1 MKGGKDRRKGGWGG
15 IEIYQD
21 MAGEKGMESRV
32 TRKWDVRA
40 TRGRAGSI
48 ELNWDC
54 LSNFEE
60 KPTPLFLR
68 LGCTPQMWFVLRA
81 SAYICT
87 HGQRGNFQSRESS
100 FESHFPFLRAKFN
113 FLYQKA
119 IWEMGNE
126 MWAFW
131 NLISNFLSLTSHF
144 LYLAYCLITQL
155 SFNFLFPQWNF
166 ISSSSLLYDSHPS
179 LFNQL

>member
-1 MKGGKDRRKGGWGG
+1 MLTSHFSFPKWNFDTKKLNFALRN
-15 IEIYQD
+15 E
-21 MAGEKGMESRV
+21 
-32 TRKWDVRA
+32 KWDSNEDSRDWSAALWSGFHPCVGSSLARGYSRHYWLGWVKQPGEMTGDQVR
-40 TRGRAGSI
+40 GIWSVNGS
-48 ELNWDC
+48 
-54 LSNFEE
+54 
-60 KPTPLFLR
+60 
-68 LGCTPQMWFVLRA
+68 
-81 SAYICT
+81 SAMQE
-87 HGQRGNFQSRESS
+87 QRGNFQSRESS

-166 ISSSSLLYDSHPS
+166 ISS
-179 LFNQL
+179 

>member
-1 MKGGKDRRKGGWGG
+1 MFERSYPALWHCEFRSLKAAPSSLSEPMQPPLPHYYDLSSVTTSKPSVDRSPSSMGR
-15 IEIYQD
+15 I
-21 MAGEKGMESRV
+21 AGFGDQRV
-32 TRKWDVRA
+32 
-40 TRGRAGSI
+40 
-48 ELNWDC
+48 
-54 LSNFEE
+54 
-60 KPTPLFLR
+60 
-68 LGCTPQMWFVLRA
+68 
-81 SAYICT
+81 
-87 HGQRGNFQSRESS
+87 NFQSRESS
-100 FESHFPFLRAKFN
+100 FESHFPFLRVKFN

-131 NLISNFLSLTSHF
+131 ILISNFLSLTSHF

-166 ISSSSLLYDSHPS
+166 ISSSSLWSVSHPS